1 MTDFA
6 GIFAIGLLTGLVGIV
21 LGYAVGQAHIADDC
35 KDFGAFKHGVIYECK
50 EKAK

>member
-1 MTDFA
+1 MDDFFS
-6 GIFAIGLLTGLVGIV
+6 IIVIGLLTGGVGIV
-21 LGYAVGQAHIADDC
+21 GGYAVGQAHIADDC